1 VCPIV
6 IFGGFLSFSMLYA
19 GLRDALA
26 QLSGQPVW
34 VVETSSYDW
43 LPSIVPLGWAHLLS
57 KLDRTVRRAVHDAPA
72 GRITLVGHSAGGVLS
87 RMYLSPEPF
96 LGRAYGGLDHVNHLI
111 TLGSPHY
118 NGRRLMYGGMMS
130 HWVDRHYPGAFFAP
144 RVRYTSIAGRLV
156 HGDRNGTLVQQH
168 AYTFYRAIAGAGDV
182 WGDGLIPMS
191 SALLSGAQ
199 HIVLGE
205 VAHFAGF
212 GPSWY
217 GTPAVVKEWWL
228 RANVQAT
235 GAEPQKC

>member
-1 VCPIV
+1 VRPIV
-6 IFGGFLSFSMLYA
+6 VFGGFLSFSMLYA

-26 QLSGQPVW
+26 QVSGQPVW

-43 LPSIVPLGWAHLLS
+43 LPSIVPLGWAYLLR
-57 KLDRTVRRAVHDAPA
+57 KLDRTVHRAAHDAPA
-72 GRITLVGHSAGGVLS
+72 DKVTLVGHSAGGVLS

-96 LGRAYGGLDHVNHLI
+96 LGHTYGGMDHVDNLI

-130 HWVDRHYPGAFFAP
+130 RWVEKRYPGAFFAP
-144 RVRYTSIAGRLV
+144 RVRYTSVVGSFVR
-156 HGDRNGTLVQQH
+156 GDRDGTLAQQH
-168 AYTFYRAIAGAGDV
+168 TYAFYKAIAGAGDV
-182 WGDGLIPMS
+182 WGDGLIPLT

-199 HIVLGE
+199 HIVLDG

-217 GTPAVVKEWWL
+217 GTPAVVREWWSQ
-228 RANVQAT
+228 ANAHT
-235 GAEPQKC
+235 RGAEP